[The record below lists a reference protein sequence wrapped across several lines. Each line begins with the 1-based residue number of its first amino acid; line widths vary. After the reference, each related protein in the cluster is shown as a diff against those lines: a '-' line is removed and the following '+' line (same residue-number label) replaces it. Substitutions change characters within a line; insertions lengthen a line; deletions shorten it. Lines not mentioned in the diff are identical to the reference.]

1 MLWFCCFGGNI
12 CCKLCCVLHT
22 FLQETSQH
30 MWLVVVRDQPII
42 CATGKIL
49 SPPSLE
55 NLFWHH
61 ANNSSSGK
69 YTVIVSQ
76 KSCSEKSKS
85 NHLSD
90 TESVTPLPLQSKLKS
105 SWNGQMSLPWIL
117 DTLFWHPD
125 ISKTLVI
132 GNPSLSFIQEKC
144 KYTLAL
150 EENQRLELIND
161 EKMRN

>member
-1 MLWFCCFGGNI
+1 MILLLWW
-12 CCKLCCVLHT
+12 KHLLQALCCVLHT

-69 YTVIVSQ
+69 YTVIVSP

-85 NHLSD
+85 NHLCD
-90 TESVTPLPLQSKLKS
+90 TDSVTPLPLQSKLKS
-105 SWNGQMSLPWIL
+105 SCNGQMSLPWISFF
-117 DTLFWHPD
+117 DTFEYTCYWL
-125 ISKTLVI
+125 
-132 GNPSLSFIQEKC
+132 SLPWLYS
-144 KYTLAL
+144 
-150 EENQRLELIND
+150 R
-161 EKMRN
+161 